1 MIACSPKGRKR
12 PPRKKSPLGRLPP
25 EGADGSS
32 ADAEKSPPKIKRP
45 SVPNKIFWRWQSD
58 AKLDIQSLELTDA
71 LTLRLIETSLR
82 PLLPA
87 SVLKALE
94 PRLQNAAEKLDA
106 SIPTVSGWANKVAS
120 VLPMVPFIPP
130 KIDPKVLETVQ
141 DCLLKDF
148 AITCRY
154 RSVAAE
160 KPKELKLHPLGLVQR
175 GPVTYLI
182 ATAFHY
188 EEPRPFALHRMSAV
202 QNTYE
207 TVKRPKGFSLKQF
220 IDDGGMGFGEA
231 TPINLV
237 AKDIADAGAGTRGN
251 EAVGESEDQA
261 GRRLVQDRG
270 DCAGYLAVEVVV
282 AFESGGSDRSGTCGA
297 SITNSGTPE
306 CCDGSLPHRSMTK
319 LCHVMAVQVVA
330 NHEQTELILQKTIR
344 SLLPAL
350 FAQAS

>member
-1 MIACSPKGRKR
+1 MPANS
-12 PPRKKSPLGRLPP
+12 
-25 EGADGSS
+25 ADGAIARQWEVLKIIPS
-32 ADAEKSPPKIKRP
+32 ARSQGLKPSDFKNELGERGYEVSLRTVQRDLKALADVFDIDCLPGEK
-45 SVPNKIFWRWQSD
+45 NETFWRWQSG

-106 SIPTVSGWANKVAS
+106 VNPRNAVSGWANKVAS

-130 KIDPKVLETVQ
+130 KIDQSVLETVQ

-148 AITCRY
+148 VITCRY

-202 QNTYE
+202 KNTYE

-237 AKDIADAGAGTRGN
+237 ARISPMLARELEETKLSANQKIKPDGDWFRI
-251 EAVGESEDQA
+251 EAT
-261 GRRLVQDRG
+261 VQDTWQLRWW
-270 DCAGYLAVEVVV
+270 LLSKAVDLTVLEPAELRSQIREHLNV
-282 AFESGGSDRSGTCGA
+282 AMEAYR
-297 SITNSGTPE
+297 
-306 CCDGSLPHRSMTK
+306 
-319 LCHVMAVQVVA
+319 
-330 NHEQTELILQKTIR
+330 TE
-344 SLLPAL
+344 A
-350 FAQAS
+350 

>member
-1 MIACSPKGRKR
+1 MPANS
-12 PPRKKSPLGRLPP
+12 
-25 EGADGSS
+25 ADGAIARQWEILKIIPS
-32 ADAEKSPPKIKRP
+32 ARSPGLKPSDFKNELGERGYEVSLRTVQRDLKALAEVFDIDCEPGEK
-45 SVPNKIFWRWQSD
+45 NETFWRWQSG

-106 SIPTVSGWANKVAS
+106 VNPRNAVSGWANKVAS

-160 KPKELKLHPLGLVQR
+160 KPKELTLHPLGLVQR

-237 AKDIADAGAGTRGN
+237 ARISPMLARELEETKLSVNQKIKPDGDWFRI
-251 EAVGESEDQA
+251 EAT
-261 GRRLVQDRG
+261 VQDTWQLRWWIIG
-270 DCAGYLAVEVVV
+270 KAGEVAVLEPEALRSELADLFRRALDDYLKA
-282 AFESGGSDRSGTCGA
+282 G
-297 SITNSGTPE
+297 
-306 CCDGSLPHRSMTK
+306 
-319 LCHVMAVQVVA
+319 
-330 NHEQTELILQKTIR
+330 
-344 SLLPAL
+344 
-350 FAQAS
+350 

>member
-1 MIACSPKGRKR
+1 MPANS
-12 PPRKKSPLGRLPP
+12 
-25 EGADGSS
+25 ADGAIARQWEILKIIPS
-32 ADAEKSPPKIKRP
+32 ARSPGLKPSDFKNELGERGYEVSLRTVQRDLKALADVFDIDCLPGEK
-45 SVPNKIFWRWQSD
+45 NETFWRWQSG

-106 SIPTVSGWANKVAS
+106 VNPRNAVSGWANKVAS

-130 KIDPKVLETVQ
+130 TIDQSVLETVQ

-148 AITCRY
+148 VITCRY

-202 QNTYE
+202 QNTYDS
-207 TVKRPKGFSLKQF
+207 VKRPKGFSLKQF

-237 AKDIADAGAGTRGN
+237 ARISPMLARELEETKLSANQRIKPDGDWFRI
-251 EAVGESEDQA
+251 EAI
-261 GRRLVQDRG
+261 VQDTWQLKWWL
-270 DCAGYLAVEVVV
+270 LAKMEDIEVL
-282 AFESGGSDRSGTCGA
+282 EPT
-297 SITNSGTPE
+297 
-306 CCDGSLPHRSMTK
+306 SLRETISEV
-319 LCHVMAVQVVA
+319 LNRA
-330 NHEQTELILQKTIR
+330 ILNYKGN
-344 SLLPAL
+344 
-350 FAQAS
+350 

>member
-1 MIACSPKGRKR
+1 VPANS
-12 PPRKKSPLGRLPP
+12 
-25 EGADGSS
+25 ADGAIARQWEVLKIIPS
-32 ADAEKSPPKIKRP
+32 ARSQGLKPSDFKNELNDRGYEVSLRTVQRDLKALAEVFDIDCEPGDK
-45 SVPNKIFWRWQSD
+45 NETFWRWQSG

-106 SIPTVSGWANKVAS
+106 VNSSNSVSGWANKVAS

-130 KIDPKVLETVQ
+130 KIDPNVLETVQ

-148 AITCRY
+148 VITCRY

-160 KPKELKLHPLGLVQR
+160 KPKELTLHPLGLVQR

-188 EEPRPFALHRMSAV
+188 EEPRPFALHRMSGLA
-202 QNTYE
+202 NTYDS
-207 TVKRPKGFSLKQF
+207 VKRPKGFSLKQF

-237 AKDIADAGAGTRGN
+237 ARISPMLARELEETKLSAHQKIRPDGDWFRIEATVQDTWQLRWWLLSKAVDLTILEPTELRSIIREDLEAAIEAYRN
-251 EAVGESEDQA
+251 EA
-261 GRRLVQDRG
+261 
-270 DCAGYLAVEVVV
+270 
-282 AFESGGSDRSGTCGA
+282 
-297 SITNSGTPE
+297 
-306 CCDGSLPHRSMTK
+306 
-319 LCHVMAVQVVA
+319 
-330 NHEQTELILQKTIR
+330 
-344 SLLPAL
+344 
-350 FAQAS
+350 

>member
-1 MIACSPKGRKR
+1 MPANS
-12 PPRKKSPLGRLPP
+12 
-25 EGADGSS
+25 ADGAIARQWEMLKIIPS
-32 ADAEKSPPKIKRP
+32 ARSPGMKPSEFQNELNERGYEVSLRTVQRDLKALAEVFDIDCEDGEK
-45 SVPNKIFWRWQSD
+45 NETLWRWQSG

-94 PRLQNAAEKLDA
+94 PRLQNAADKLDA
-106 SIPTVSGWANKVAS
+106 VNSRNAVSGWANKVAS

-130 KIDPKVLETVQ
+130 KIDAAVLDTVQ

-148 AITCRY
+148 VITCRY

-237 AKDIADAGAGTRGN
+237 ARISPMLARELEETKLSANQKIRADGDWFRI
-251 EAVGESEDQA
+251 EAT
-261 GRRLVQDRG
+261 VQDTWQLRWW
-270 DCAGYLAVEVVV
+270 LLSKAVDLTILEP
-282 AFESGGSDRSGTCGA
+282 AELRSIILEHLEA
-297 SITNSGTPE
+297 ALE
-306 CCDGSLPHRSMTK
+306 AYR
-319 LCHVMAVQVVA
+319 
-330 NHEQTELILQKTIR
+330 TE
-344 SLLPAL
+344 A
-350 FAQAS
+350 

>member
-1 MIACSPKGRKR
+1 MPANS
-12 PPRKKSPLGRLPP
+12 
-25 EGADGSS
+25 ADGAIARQWEILKIIPS
-32 ADAEKSPPKIKRP
+32 ARSPGLKPSDFKNELGERGYEVSLRTVQRDLKALADVFDIDCLPGEK
-45 SVPNKIFWRWQSD
+45 NETFWRWQSG

-106 SIPTVSGWANKVAS
+106 VNPRNAVSGWANKVAS

-130 KIDPKVLETVQ
+130 KIDQSVLETVQ

-148 AITCRY
+148 VITCRY

-188 EEPRPFALHRMSAV
+188 EEPRPFALHRH
-202 QNTYE
+202 
-207 TVKRPKGFSLKQF
+207 
-220 IDDGGMGFGEA
+220 
-231 TPINLV
+231 
-237 AKDIADAGAGTRGN
+237 
-251 EAVGESEDQA
+251 
-261 GRRLVQDRG
+261 
-270 DCAGYLAVEVVV
+270 
-282 AFESGGSDRSGTCGA
+282 
-297 SITNSGTPE
+297 E
-306 CCDGSLPHRSMTK
+306 CCAEYL
-319 LCHVMAVQVVA
+319 
-330 NHEQTELILQKTIR
+330 
-344 SLLPAL
+344 
-350 FAQAS
+350 

>member
-1 MIACSPKGRKR
+1 MPANS
-12 PPRKKSPLGRLPP
+12 
-25 EGADGSS
+25 ADGAIARQWEVLKIIPS
-32 ADAEKSPPKIKRP
+32 ARSQGLKPSDFKNELNDRGYEVSLRTVQRDLKALAEVFDIDCEPGEK
-45 SVPNKIFWRWQSD
+45 NETFWRWQSG

-106 SIPTVSGWANKVAS
+106 VNSSNSVSGWANKVAS

-130 KIDPKVLETVQ
+130 KIDPNVLETVQ

-148 AITCRY
+148 VITCRY

-160 KPKELKLHPLGLVQR
+160 KPKELTLHPLGLVQR

-202 QNTYE
+202 QNNYE

-237 AKDIADAGAGTRGN
+237 ARISPMLARELEETKLSAHQKIRPDGDWFRI
-251 EAVGESEDQA
+251 EAT
-261 GRRLVQDRG
+261 VQDTWQLRWWL
-270 DCAGYLAVEVVV
+270 LAKIDDLVVL
-282 AFESGGSDRSGTCGA
+282 EPDQIREGMRN
-297 SITNSGTPE
+297 SIKRAWEYWDERKDATG
-306 CCDGSLPHRSMTK
+306 K
-319 LCHVMAVQVVA
+319 
-330 NHEQTELILQKTIR
+330 I
-344 SLLPAL
+344 
-350 FAQAS
+350 

>member
-1 MIACSPKGRKR
+1 MPANS
-12 PPRKKSPLGRLPP
+12 
-25 EGADGSS
+25 ADGAIARQWEILKIIPS
-32 ADAEKSPPKIKRP
+32 ARSQGLKPSDFKNELSERGYEVSLRTVQRDLKALAEVFDIDCEPGEK
-45 SVPNKIFWRWQSD
+45 NETFWRWQSG

-106 SIPTVSGWANKVAS
+106 VNPRNAVSGWANKVAS

-130 KIDPKVLETVQ
+130 KIDQSVLETVQ
-141 DCLLKDF
+141 ECLLKDF
-148 AITCRY
+148 VITCRY
-154 RSVAAE
+154 RGVAAE

-202 QNTYE
+202 ANAYE

-231 TPINLV
+231 TPISLV
-237 AKDIADAGAGTRGN
+237 ARISPMLARELEETKLSVHQKIRADGDWFRI
-251 EAVGESEDQA
+251 EAT
-261 GRRLVQDRG
+261 VQDTWQLRWWL
-270 DCAGYLAVEVVV
+270 LAKIDDLTVLEP
-282 AFESGGSDRSGTCGA
+282 A
-297 SITNSGTPE
+297 SIRNTIIELLSKA
-306 CCDGSLPHRSMTK
+306 K
-319 LCHVMAVQVVA
+319 LNYQS
-330 NHEQTELILQKTIR
+330 TSPL
-344 SLLPAL
+344 
-350 FAQAS
+350 